1 MLSIAI
7 VEDNIYAL
15 QALKEKL
22 LVYSDIILKQ
32 ESFNGQEIISWLSKD
47 PDVDL
52 VLMDIDMPEM
62 DGITATGI
70 IKDRFP
76 HIKVVI
82 VTIYDNDES
91 IFNAINAGA
100 DSYILKETK
109 AEKIYE
115 TIIDTL
121 NGGAVM
127 SPSIAVK
134 ALQALKKSTQ
144 PPLVQADKSPE
155 LSARE
160 IEVLEC
166 LSAGLSNK
174 RIADKLF
181 ISSFTVKRHIEN
193 IYRKLQAK
201 NRVDLVTKGKR
212 SGLI

>member
-32 ESFNGQEIISWLSKD
+32 EAFNGKEIISLLSKNS
-47 PDVDL
+47 DVDL

>member
-32 ESFNGQEIISWLSKD
+32 EAFNGKEIISLLSKNS
-47 PDVDL
+47 DVDL

-134 ALQALKKSTQ
+134 ALQALKRSTQ
-144 PPLVQADKSPE
+144 LQPVQADKNSE
-155 LSARE
+155 LSVRE

-201 NRVDLVTKGKR
+201 NRVELVTKGKR

>member
-22 LVYSDIILKQ
+22 IVYSDIVLKH
-32 ESFNGQEIISWLSKD
+32 EAFTGEEIISRLSRD
-47 PDVDL
+47 TEVDL

-134 ALQALKKSTQ
+134 ALQALKRSTQ
-144 PPLVQADKSPE
+144 LQPVQADKNPE
-155 LSARE
+155 LSVRE

-181 ISSFTVKRHIEN
+181 ISTFTVKRHIEN

-201 NRVDLVTKGKR
+201 NRVELVTKGKR

>member
-32 ESFNGQEIISWLSKD
+32 EAFNGKEIISLLSKNS
-47 PDVDL
+47 DVDL

-91 IFNAINAGA
+91 IFSAINAGA

-144 PPLVQADKSPE
+144 LQPVQADKNPE
-155 LSARE
+155 LSVRE

-181 ISSFTVKRHIEN
+181 ISTFTVKRHIEN

-201 NRVDLVTKGKR
+201 NRVELVTKGKR

>member
-22 LVYSDIILKQ
+22 IVYSDIVLKH
-32 ESFNGQEIISWLSKD
+32 EAFNGEEIISRLSRD
-47 PDVDL
+47 TEVDL

-134 ALQALKKSTQ
+134 ALQALKRSTQ
-144 PPLVQADKSPE
+144 LQPVQADKNPE
-155 LSARE
+155 LSVRE

-181 ISSFTVKRHIEN
+181 ISTFTVKRHIEN

-201 NRVDLVTKGKR
+201 NRVELVTKGKR

>member
-32 ESFNGQEIISWLSKD
+32 EAFNGKEIISLLSKNS
-47 PDVDL
+47 DVDL

-134 ALQALKKSTQ
+134 ALQALKRSTQ
-144 PPLVQADKSPE
+144 LQPVQADKNPE
-155 LSARE
+155 LSVRE

-181 ISSFTVKRHIEN
+181 ISTFTVKRHIEN

-201 NRVDLVTKGKR
+201 NRVELVTKGKR

>member
-32 ESFNGQEIISWLSKD
+32 EAFNGKEIISLLSKNS
-47 PDVDL
+47 DVDL

-134 ALQALKKSTQ
+134 ALQALKRSTQ
-144 PPLVQADKSPE
+144 LQPVQADKNSE
-155 LSARE
+155 LSVRE

-181 ISSFTVKRHIEN
+181 ISTFTVKRHIEN

-201 NRVDLVTKGKR
+201 NRVELVTKGKR

>member
-134 ALQALKKSTQ
+134 ALQALKRSTQ
-144 PPLVQADKSPE
+144 LQPVQADKNPE
-155 LSARE
+155 LSVRE

-181 ISSFTVKRHIEN
+181 ISTFTVKRHIEN

-201 NRVDLVTKGKR
+201 NRVELVTKGKR

>member
-32 ESFNGQEIISWLSKD
+32 EAFNGKEIISLLSKNS
-47 PDVDL
+47 DVDL

-134 ALQALKKSTQ
+134 ALQALKRSTQ
-144 PPLVQADKSPE
+144 LQPVQADKNPE
-155 LSARE
+155 LSVRE

-201 NRVDLVTKGKR
+201 NRVELVTKGKR

>member
-22 LVYSDIILKQ
+22 LVYSDIVLKH
-32 ESFNGQEIISWLSKD
+32 EAFNGEEIISRLSRD
-47 PDVDL
+47 TEVDL

-134 ALQALKKSTQ
+134 ALQALKRSTQ
-144 PPLVQADKSPE
+144 LQPVQADKNPE
-155 LSARE
+155 LSVRE

-181 ISSFTVKRHIEN
+181 ISTFTVKRHIEN

-201 NRVDLVTKGKR
+201 NRVELVTKGKR

>member
-1 MLSIAI
+1 MTTLAL
-7 VEDNIYAL
+7 VDDNISAL

-22 LVYSDIILKQ
+22 SVYSDISIRYEAL
-32 ESFNGQEIISWLSKD
+32 NGEEIIERLS
-47 PDVDL
+47 PDSPVDL
-52 VLMDIDMPEM
+52 ILMDIEMPVM
-62 DGITATGI
+62 DGITATRI
-70 IKDRFP
+70 IKERFP

-109 AEKIYE
+109 AGKIHE

-134 ALQALKKSTQ
+134 ALQALKKSTMPQ
-144 PPLVQADKSPE
+144 LVQEEKTPE
-155 LSARE
+155 LSTRE

-166 LSAGLSNK
+166 LSAGFTNK
-174 RIADKLF
+174 RIAEKLY